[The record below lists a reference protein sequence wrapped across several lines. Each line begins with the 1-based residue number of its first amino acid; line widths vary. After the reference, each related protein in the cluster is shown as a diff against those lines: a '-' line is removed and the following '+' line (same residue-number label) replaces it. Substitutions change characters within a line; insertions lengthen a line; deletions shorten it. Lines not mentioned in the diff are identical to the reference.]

1 MKSDAPI
8 IHDDKN
14 EFVHHHVRKGD
25 VDKGFA
31 QADFIIER
39 KFKTQFIEHAY
50 IEPEAILAEPS
61 EQGGVKVTGCVQNLF
76 STRRSVAEM
85 LNLDLARVQIIQST
99 LGAARNEDRQTS
111 EDGEHTGRVD
121 ARKLQASSI
130 CALL

>member
-61 EQGGVKVTGCVQNLF
+61 EQGGVKLPDVCRIF
-76 STRRSVAEM
+76 FRRAG
-85 LNLDLARVQIIQST
+85 L
-99 LGAARNEDRQTS
+99 
-111 EDGEHTGRVD
+111 
-121 ARKLQASSI
+121 LQR
-130 CALL
+130 C